1 MAIKLDSSGPIF
13 YGSERVGRHGKRFR
27 LLKFRTMRV
36 GADQTGQVISTSDDP
51 RQTRLGKFLR
61 HWKLD
66 ELPNFVNV
74 LKGDMSIVGPRPEA
88 AKYVALYSP
97 EEMRVLAVRP
107 GITDSAVSSEYRDE
121 QHILDRVE
129 DPEEYYQQVIL
140 KDYLA
145 MNLKYVDARPSL
157 CAIWRSSR
165 RPFARCCSAMPR
177 RSTPRRT
184 TCQPTKVGPG
194 DPNARRSLS
203 GPRGR

>member
-74 LKGDMSIVGPRPEA
+74 LKGEMSIVGPRPEA

-97 EEMRVLAVRP
+97 EEMRVLAMRP

-121 QHILDRVE
+121 QHILDGVE

-157 CAIWRSSR
+157 ARDLAIIAQTVRSVLFGHAAPVDAASHNLPADEGR
-165 RPFARCCSAMPR
+165 AG
-177 RSTPRRT
+177 
-184 TCQPTKVGPG
+184 GPKCT
-194 DPNARRSLS
+194 S
-203 GPRGR
+203 